1 MARRRLTPTATAAA
15 AAAVLLALSAGCTA
29 SPPSPNTP
37 TPGAATSI
45 PVFTTTTS
53 PAVPAGTVAAQ
64 PSSPPAPLSVPE
76 SAAQGAAAPDPG
88 TSAAGAAPGPPA
100 LTAVP
105 DPPRLAPL
113 PADFAT
119 AQAVAAAYLA
129 AWCYQPADQA
139 ANTNLRNAAG
149 WMTAAGWADDSSRAV
164 DEPSWAVTR
173 AAGVSTVCGPATASV
188 SPQGPN
194 SPTATWVTV
203 TAQQT
208 RVRGGA
214 LIGQSPVS
222 MMRRVLQAPDG
233 RWLVDVRVMAG

>member
-1 MARRRLTPTATAAA
+1 VRRRR
-15 AAAVLLALSAGCTA
+15 
-29 SPPSPNTP
+29 
-37 TPGAATSI
+37 
-45 PVFTTTTS
+45 
-53 PAVPAGTVAAQ
+53 
-64 PSSPPAPLSVPE
+64 
-76 SAAQGAAAPDPG
+76 
-88 TSAAGAAPGPPA
+88 AAGGLRRSPRSRIR
-100 LTAVP
+100 L
-105 DPPRLAPL
+105 RLAAL

-119 AQAVAAAYLA
+119 ARSVAAAYLA
-129 AWCYQPADQA
+129 AWCYQPAGQP

-164 DEPSWAVTR
+164 DEPSWARTQ

-194 SPTATWVTV
+194 SSTATWVTV
-203 TAQQT
+203 TAQQA

>member
-1 MARRRLTPTATAAA
+1 MARRRLTP
-15 AAAVLLALSAGCTA
+15 
-29 SPPSPNTP
+29 
-37 TPGAATSI
+37 AAT
-45 PVFTTTTS
+45 
-53 PAVPAGTVAAQ
+53 AVPAGTVAAQ
-64 PSSPPAPLSVPE
+64 PSSPPAPLPVPG
-76 SAAQGAAAPDPG
+76 SAPDPG
-88 TSAAGAAPGPPA
+88 TGSSAAGAAPAGGWGPAA

-105 DPPRLAPL
+105 DPPRPAPL

-119 AQAVAAAYLA
+119 ARSVAAAYLA
-129 AWCYQPADQA
+129 AWCYQPADRA
-139 ANTNLRNAAG
+139 ANTNLRNTAG

-164 DEPSWAVTR
+164 DEPSWARTQ

-203 TAQQT
+203 TAQQA

>member
-1 MARRRLTPTATAAA
+1 MARRRLTPAAT

-29 SPPSPNTP
+29 SPPSPDTP
-37 TPGAATSI
+37 TPGAAMSI
-45 PVFTTTTS
+45 PVFTTSTS

-64 PSSPPAPLSVPE
+64 PSSPPAPPSVPG
-76 SAAQGAAAPDPG
+76 SAPDPG
-88 TSAAGAAPGPPA
+88 TGSSAAGAAPAGGWGPAA

-105 DPPRLAPL
+105 DPPRPAAL

-119 AQAVAAAYLA
+119 ARSVAAAYLA

-164 DEPSWAVTR
+164 DEPSWARTR

-188 SPQGPN
+188 SPQGPT

-203 TAQQT
+203 SAQQA

>member
-1 MARRRLTPTATAAA
+1 MPQLFLGGVGQGAVAVLHGLVGFHERLQPAGGEQVLHDVGLLLEHPHGLAAGQGGQQHRRHVRHARRGGGRGDGVTA
-15 AAAVLLALSAGCTA
+15 
-29 SPPSPNTP
+29 
-37 TPGAATSI
+37 
-45 PVFTTTTS
+45 
-53 PAVPAGTVAAQ
+53 
-64 PSSPPAPLSVPE
+64 
-76 SAAQGAAAPDPG
+76 
-88 TSAAGAAPGPPA
+88 
-100 LTAVP
+100 
-105 DPPRLAPL
+105 L

-119 AQAVAAAYLA
+119 ARSVAAAYLA
-129 AWCYQPADQA
+129 AWCYQPAEQP

-164 DEPSWAVTR
+164 DEPSWARTQ

-203 TAQQT
+203 TAQQA

>member
-1 MARRRLTPTATAAA
+1 MHRVPTITGHADTRRGYVDPGVHDLDLTRRTRGNRCRAT
-15 AAAVLLALSAGCTA
+15 VLT
-29 SPPSPNTP
+29 TR
-37 TPGAATSI
+37 ATIRTGS
-45 PVFTTTTS
+45 
-53 PAVPAGTVAAQ
+53 
-64 PSSPPAPLSVPE
+64 
-76 SAAQGAAAPDPG
+76 APDPG
-88 TSAAGAAPGPPA
+88 TGSSAAGAAPAGGWGPA
-100 LTAVP
+100 TLTAVP
-105 DPPRLAPL
+105 DPPRPAAL

-119 AQAVAAAYLA
+119 ARSVAAAYLA
-129 AWCYQPADQA
+129 AWCYQPAGQP

-164 DEPSWAVTR
+164 DEPSWALTQ
-173 AAGVSTVCGPATASV
+173 AAGVSAVCGPAIAGV

-194 SPTATWVTV
+194 SSTAVWVTV
-203 TAQQT
+203 TAQQA

>member
-1 MARRRLTPTATAAA
+1 MARRRLTPAAT

-29 SPPSPNTP
+29 SPPSPDTP
-37 TPGAATSI
+37 TPGAAMSI
-45 PVFTTTTS
+45 PVFTTSTS

-64 PSSPPAPLSVPE
+64 PSSPPAPLPVPG
-76 SAAQGAAAPDPG
+76 SAPDPG
-88 TSAAGAAPGPPA
+88 TGSSAAGAAPAGGWGPAA

-105 DPPRLAPL
+105 DPPRPAPL

-119 AQAVAAAYLA
+119 ARSVAAAYLA
-129 AWCYQPADQA
+129 AWCYQPAEQP

-164 DEPSWAVTR
+164 DEPSWARTQ
-173 AAGVSTVCGPATASV
+173 AAGVSTVCGPATATV

-194 SPTATWVTV
+194 SATATWVTV
-203 TAQQT
+203 TAQQA

>member
-1 MARRRLTPTATAAA
+1 MARRRLTPAAT

-29 SPPSPNTP
+29 SPPSPDTP
-37 TPGAATSI
+37 TPGAAISI
-45 PVFTTTTS
+45 PVFTTSTS

-64 PSSPPAPLSVPE
+64 PSSPPAPLPVPG
-76 SAAQGAAAPDPG
+76 SAPDPG
-88 TSAAGAAPGPPA
+88 TGSSAAGAAPAGGWGPAA

-105 DPPRLAPL
+105 GPPRPAPL

-119 AQAVAAAYLA
+119 ARSVAAAYLA
-129 AWCYQPADQA
+129 AWCYQPAGQP

-164 DEPSWAVTR
+164 DEPSWALTQ
-173 AAGVSTVCGPATASV
+173 AAGVSAVCGPATASV

-203 TAQQT
+203 TAQQA